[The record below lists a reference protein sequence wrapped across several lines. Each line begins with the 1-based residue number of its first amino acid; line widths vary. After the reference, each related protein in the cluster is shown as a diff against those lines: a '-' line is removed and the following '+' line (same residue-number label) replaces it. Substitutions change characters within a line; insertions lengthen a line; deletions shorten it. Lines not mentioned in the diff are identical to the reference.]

1 MRAILL
7 ALLLPG
13 CAGFSGPLIDPHA
26 KWNPQ
31 IADGRSYPCPNP
43 LVYPY
48 FHGWDENGE
57 PRCTTRP
64 MDMLYEDVD
73 TQPEP

>member
-1 MRAILL
+1 MKLLLL

-13 CAGFSGPLIDPHA
+13 CAGFKGPLFDPHA

-31 IADGRSYPCPNP
+31 MAQVWDPCPAAF
-43 LVYPY
+43 PY
-48 FHGWDENGE
+48 LDPGAALHGQIV
-57 PRCTTRP
+57 CTVRP
-64 MDMLYEDVD
+64 MDIQNEDVD